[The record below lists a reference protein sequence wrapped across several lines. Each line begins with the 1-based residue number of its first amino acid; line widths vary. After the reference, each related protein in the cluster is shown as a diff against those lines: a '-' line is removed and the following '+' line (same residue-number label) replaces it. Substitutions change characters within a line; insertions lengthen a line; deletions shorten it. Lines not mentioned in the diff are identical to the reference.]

1 MQGLVNFSTAIA
13 DGIAVLLPAFC
24 YLMACGCFFFFAWT
38 IWTWSEPH
46 SRDGHMQY
54 PHPWVP
60 WISLV
65 LSGVFATF
73 PHFLTM
79 ADFSAGTGLVV
90 GLTSYAPTMPPN
102 ASSVLGASPD
112 VSVVNTVTLFQYFFQ
127 AFGAACVFWAI
138 VRWRGIIN
146 GRVQGSPT
154 SCVVQFVFGVCLIN
168 IVTIASGIEQF
179 FVQPG
184 S

>member
-1 MQGLVNFSTAIA
+1 MQGLVNLSTAIA
-13 DGIAVLLPAFC
+13 EGIAVLLPAFC

-38 IWTWSEPH
+38 LWTWSEPH
-46 SRDGHMQY
+46 SRYNHWS
-54 PHPWVP
+54 HHNPWVP

-73 PHFLTM
+73 PQFLTM
-79 ADFSAGTGLVV
+79 VDVSAGTNLTI
-90 GLTSYAPTMPPN
+90 GLTSYAPVTPPN
-102 ASSVLGASPD
+102 ANNVLGSSPNA
-112 VSVVNTVTLFQYFFQ
+112 SVVNVVTLFQYFFQ

-154 SCVVQFVFGVCLIN
+154 SCGVQFVFGVCCIN
-168 IVTIASGIEQF
+168 IVTIANGIEQSF
-179 FVQPG
+179 QIAG
-184 S
+184 G